1 MVCILP
7 FYVNI
12 ILDTGMS
19 LILKSVWRVYINYF
33 KSYERLNWLFSHL
46 SVFFNQFK
54 SCNAFIFEHP
64 ANLPSSSPP
73 DLLEN
78 EANQSHSET
87 SRYSCWRA
95 ITKMTKDIGGGS
107 ANHRSHCGKQH
118 RGSSA
123 AQRPVLSSSPT
134 SGYMPKG
141 KKAACARGTCTAHN
155 SQEMGANSVP
165 TNWWTDKEK
174 VAVQTHVE

>member
-54 SCNAFIFEHP
+54 SCNAFIFEDP

-87 SRYSCWRA
+87 SRYSCWMA
-95 ITKMTKDIGGGS
+95 ITKMTKDIGGGN
-107 ANHRSHCGKQH
+107 ANHRSHCSKQH
-118 RGSSA
+118 R
-123 AQRPVLSSSPT
+123 RPLLSSSPT

-141 KKAACARGTCTAHN
+141 NESSLCKRHLHCSQQPRNGSKLSAHQLMN
-155 SQEMGANSVP
+155 G
-165 TNWWTDKEK
+165 
-174 VAVQTHVE
+174 